1 MEKGIFVKDIGNN
14 QEVNDYFLVV
24 KKSVNLS
31 KNSTR
36 YISLILRDSSGTIEG
51 RIWERVDELENR
63 FERDDIVYL
72 NSRATI
78 YQEKLQLNITDIKRV
93 DDILTIDDLR
103 VFLPEGQIGIQ
114 SMKEEYYQLVE
125 EIRSETFKRIFLKL
139 HGMREIME
147 RFFFFP
153 ASINVHHVF
162 IGGLLQHSVSMAKM
176 GKEIVNVVGG
186 NKDLV
191 IAGCLLHDI
200 GKVEEFEIRGGFKYS
215 DRGRLLGHIALGI
228 EVISEITSSLAGLSD
243 IMVTALKHII
253 LSHHG
258 REEWGSPRK
267 PMFVEALIV
276 HYLDNLDS
284 KVMGVKEHMRE
295 RMADE
300 NWTDYHRLFES
311 RFYNLRYEEV

>member
-51 RIWERVDELENR
+51 RIWERVDELESR

-72 NSRATI
+72 NSRSTL
-78 YQEKLQLNITDIKRV
+78 YQEKLQLNITDIKKV
-93 DDILTIDDLR
+93 EEKLTIEDLKI
-103 VFLPEGQIGIQ
+103 FLPEGEAGIQ
-114 SMKEEYYQLVE
+114 SLIDEYYGLVG
-125 EIRSETFKRIFLKL
+125 EIRNESLKRLFERL
-139 HGMREIME
+139 HGMKGIME
-147 RFFFFP
+147 KFFFFP

-176 GKEIVNVVGG
+176 GREIVNVLGG
-186 NKDLV
+186 SKDLV
-191 IAGCLLHDI
+191 VAGCLLHDI

-228 EVISEITSSLAGLSD
+228 EIISELSYSVLGISD
-243 IMVTALKHII
+243 LILTALKHII

-267 PMFVEALIV
+267 PMFIEALIV

-284 KVMGVKEHMRE
+284 KVTGVKEHMRE
-295 RMADE
+295 RMVDE

-311 RFYNLRYEEV
+311 RFYNLRCEEV